1 MLSLVQAKHIPRGHI
16 FPLSCL
22 ELILYETNSQMYTG
36 LSIHKCLGKLL
47 APLAVSLFRHTEVK
61 KKKKKWLSTVVILI
75 IQLSHVM
82 LGTKAVEKCINE
94 LKFAYSYSLSTYSS
108 G

>member
-1 MLSLVQAKHIPRGHI
+1 MTQCMLSLVQGKHIPRGHI
-16 FPLSCL
+16 FPLSCF

-36 LSIHKCLGKLL
+36 LSIHKWLGKLL

-61 KKKKKWLSTVVILI
+61 KKKKWLSTVVILI
-75 IQLSHVM
+75 IQLSHVT

-94 LKFAYSYSLSTYSS
+94 LK
-108 G
+108 